1 MIQIF
6 QKKNGAVSVFLAI
19 VLVPMMIIASIMIDY
34 GRVQLGRAMASS
46 AGDLALNTALTDYDN
61 VLKDVYGLMA
71 TSQNNDELLEKLE
84 DYYTSSIV
92 AQGVSK
98 SDADDY
104 VGQIMDYIK
113 NSSDNSS
120 VDFMNM
126 GNIEFSVEE
135 PKAASLV
142 NPALL
147 RGQIVNFM
155 KYRAPINGGV
165 ALLESLK
172 SFSHLSKQMEI
183 VENKQKYYEE
193 HASLLE
199 DCEAAWGYMA
209 KYRALFGNKQQFQD
223 IKTCMDEAIDNYNK
237 INSKMIHNY
246 YNNMPTRYFNRPV
259 TCHEENGKW
268 ILNYDDGQQVQIS
281 TYHTDKKSKNSNYV
295 PSESDLAEE
304 VEALEIYMRS
314 NSTFVDIAAKYG
326 GQDKY
331 SIQVATQ
338 ANINKNAD
346 FASYKNLYKIYTD
359 FEDIY
364 NVLSDEN
371 KNSTVEITEK
381 KNGKTVTYSY
391 KVKLKSNENQE
402 DDDTQED
409 NTENDSNTNQN
420 EKVTTKKLSDYY
432 KELNSIF
439 VAKMNSLNTATYPI
453 FWQYAAYE
461 TEYQKNL
468 EDANTAVSTIG
479 TNVKSYRDKLIEAKG
494 YLDDFKN
501 RLEIIAN
508 KVNPNGKS
516 ELQQTLNT
524 WNNSASDSSVSNDAI
539 AQQDK
544 AEIEQMKQFI
554 KYDDVKK
561 LLDRVKNVIT
571 ELDND
576 IKEIEK
582 YTYCGTF
589 IGDINDLNT
598 LKDKLSGAEGSAL
611 SNLSM
616 VTATLDTLSSDIA
629 GRQIKSGNFKADW
642 SGESDKNPVFS
653 EDQYRFYT
661 YLYNNYDKGVEAK
674 KGNVNSD
681 DTTKAKNEVD
691 NTKDS
696 IKEAGNKSK
705 DDAKKGN
712 DVSSGSISGYYS
724 ENSITAPSKSDLYKD
739 ILTGAYGD
747 VPSIGDD
754 AADKGNTSSGLSGM
768 FSKLG
773 DFLKNA
779 AIDVRDYI
787 FIEEYIMNMFSYNTY
802 EAEIKNKLDE
812 KNLDASEY
820 ANKAKTLTNVPINK
834 DNNYSYLQ
842 EVEYIIYGD
851 NGTTKTYATIF
862 GIRLA
867 MNCIYAFTSQDIRDG
882 AYAIAAMMFGTPP
895 LTALIPVAKNGLIF
909 AVAIAES
916 GLDLS
921 QLKEGKAVPL
931 VKDNS
936 TWCISFKNLGNF
948 LKNQAA
954 EVLTEGVDKIS
965 NMAKGKVNEWLDYSE
980 EELKDKVNDKSG
992 ELTDLV
998 KQMETNVNQEID
1010 RYVGVVTNEL
1020 TTLCTKAN
1028 DMLMYGEDDLG
1039 NKIGDDETQA
1049 RLDQIRLDYI
1059 KRNLEAWWNG
1069 EKVNMDTSTLAY
1081 KIEQEAVR
1089 YLLTSANNEIIT
1101 ILNTKPN
1108 ESIDKVNEAATGL
1121 QNKITYL
1128 SDNITKSVKESC
1140 TEINNYISNIRS
1152 NLQQAANK
1160 GVDKF
1165 RDELNNGISNLF
1177 GTGNSDSNS
1186 LDIGKSNTSSIASK
1200 FKFRY
1205 SDYLRVFLMVAL
1217 VTNSDNTMAKM
1228 SDILEANMSKITG
1241 KTFKLENSYT
1251 YIKINAEV
1259 DVKPLLLTLPWMN
1272 DTTEKYLGGKNYY
1285 RVEYTGIS
1293 GY

>member
-1 MIQIF
+1 
-6 QKKNGAVSVFLAI
+6 
-19 VLVPMMIIASIMIDY
+19 
-34 GRVQLGRAMASS
+34 
-46 AGDLALNTALTDYDN
+46 
-61 VLKDVYGLMA
+61 
-71 TSQNNDELLEKLE
+71 
-84 DYYTSSIV
+84 
-92 AQGVSK
+92 
-98 SDADDY
+98 
-104 VGQIMDYIK
+104 
-113 NSSDNSS
+113 
-120 VDFMNM
+120 
-126 GNIEFSVEE
+126 
-135 PKAASLV
+135 
-142 NPALL
+142 
-147 RGQIVNFM
+147 M

-598 LKDKLSGAEGSAL
+598 LKNKLSGAEGSAL

-616 VTATLDTLSSDIA
+616 VTA
-629 GRQIKSGNFKADW
+629 
-642 SGESDKNPVFS
+642 
-653 EDQYRFYT
+653 
-661 YLYNNYDKGVEAK
+661 
-674 KGNVNSD
+674 NV
-681 DTTKAKNEVD
+681 
-691 NTKDS
+691 
-696 IKEAGNKSK
+696 G
-705 DDAKKGN
+705 
-712 DVSSGSISGYYS
+712 
-724 ENSITAPSKSDLYKD
+724 
-739 ILTGAYGD
+739 
-747 VPSIGDD
+747 
-754 AADKGNTSSGLSGM
+754 
-768 FSKLG
+768 
-773 DFLKNA
+773 
-779 AIDVRDYI
+779 
-787 FIEEYIMNMFSYNTY
+787 
-802 EAEIKNKLDE
+802 
-812 KNLDASEY
+812 
-820 ANKAKTLTNVPINK
+820 
-834 DNNYSYLQ
+834 
-842 EVEYIIYGD
+842 YII
-851 NGTTKTYATIF
+851 K
-862 GIRLA
+862 
-867 MNCIYAFTSQDIRDG
+867 
-882 AYAIAAMMFGTPP
+882 
-895 LTALIPVAKNGLIF
+895 
-909 AVAIAES
+909 
-916 GLDLS
+916 
-921 QLKEGKAVPL
+921 
-931 VKDNS
+931 
-936 TWCISFKNLGNF
+936 
-948 LKNQAA
+948 
-954 EVLTEGVDKIS
+954 
-965 NMAKGKVNEWLDYSE
+965 
-980 EELKDKVNDKSG
+980 
-992 ELTDLV
+992 
-998 KQMETNVNQEID
+998 
-1010 RYVGVVTNEL
+1010 
-1020 TTLCTKAN
+1020 
-1028 DMLMYGEDDLG
+1028 
-1039 NKIGDDETQA
+1039 
-1049 RLDQIRLDYI
+1049 
-1059 KRNLEAWWNG
+1059 
-1069 EKVNMDTSTLAY
+1069 
-1081 KIEQEAVR
+1081 
-1089 YLLTSANNEIIT
+1089 
-1101 ILNTKPN
+1101 
-1108 ESIDKVNEAATGL
+1108 
-1121 QNKITYL
+1121 
-1128 SDNITKSVKESC
+1128 
-1140 TEINNYISNIRS
+1140 
-1152 NLQQAANK
+1152 
-1160 GVDKF
+1160 
-1165 RDELNNGISNLF
+1165 
-1177 GTGNSDSNS
+1177 
-1186 LDIGKSNTSSIASK
+1186 
-1200 FKFRY
+1200 
-1205 SDYLRVFLMVAL
+1205 
-1217 VTNSDNTMAKM
+1217 
-1228 SDILEANMSKITG
+1228 
-1241 KTFKLENSYT
+1241 
-1251 YIKINAEV
+1251 
-1259 DVKPLLLTLPWMN
+1259 
-1272 DTTEKYLGGKNYY
+1272 
-1285 RVEYTGIS
+1285 
-1293 GY
+1293 

>member
-1 MIQIF
+1 
-6 QKKNGAVSVFLAI
+6 
-19 VLVPMMIIASIMIDY
+19 
-34 GRVQLGRAMASS
+34 
-46 AGDLALNTALTDYDN
+46 
-61 VLKDVYGLMA
+61 
-71 TSQNNDELLEKLE
+71 
-84 DYYTSSIV
+84 
-92 AQGVSK
+92 
-98 SDADDY
+98 
-104 VGQIMDYIK
+104 
-113 NSSDNSS
+113 
-120 VDFMNM
+120 
-126 GNIEFSVEE
+126 
-135 PKAASLV
+135 
-142 NPALL
+142 
-147 RGQIVNFM
+147 
-155 KYRAPINGGV
+155 
-165 ALLESLK
+165 
-172 SFSHLSKQMEI
+172 
-183 VENKQKYYEE
+183 
-193 HASLLE
+193 
-199 DCEAAWGYMA
+199 
-209 KYRALFGNKQQFQD
+209 
-223 IKTCMDEAIDNYNK
+223 
-237 INSKMIHNY
+237 
-246 YNNMPTRYFNRPV
+246 
-259 TCHEENGKW
+259 
-268 ILNYDDGQQVQIS
+268 
-281 TYHTDKKSKNSNYV
+281 
-295 PSESDLAEE
+295 
-304 VEALEIYMRS
+304 
-314 NSTFVDIAAKYG
+314 
-326 GQDKY
+326 
-331 SIQVATQ
+331 
-338 ANINKNAD
+338 
-346 FASYKNLYKIYTD
+346 
-359 FEDIY
+359 
-364 NVLSDEN
+364 
-371 KNSTVEITEK
+371 
-381 KNGKTVTYSY
+381 
-391 KVKLKSNENQE
+391 
-402 DDDTQED
+402 
-409 NTENDSNTNQN
+409 
-420 EKVTTKKLSDYY
+420 
-432 KELNSIF
+432 
-439 VAKMNSLNTATYPI
+439 
-453 FWQYAAYE
+453 
-461 TEYQKNL
+461 
-468 EDANTAVSTIG
+468 
-479 TNVKSYRDKLIEAKG
+479 
-494 YLDDFKN
+494 
-501 RLEIIAN
+501 
-508 KVNPNGKS
+508 
-516 ELQQTLNT
+516 
-524 WNNSASDSSVSNDAI
+524 
-539 AQQDK
+539 
-544 AEIEQMKQFI
+544 
-554 KYDDVKK
+554 
-561 LLDRVKNVIT
+561 
-571 ELDND
+571 
-576 IKEIEK
+576 
-582 YTYCGTF
+582 
-589 IGDINDLNT
+589 
-598 LKDKLSGAEGSAL
+598 
-611 SNLSM
+611 
-616 VTATLDTLSSDIA
+616 
-629 GRQIKSGNFKADW
+629 
-642 SGESDKNPVFS
+642 
-653 EDQYRFYT
+653 
-661 YLYNNYDKGVEAK
+661 
-674 KGNVNSD
+674 
-681 DTTKAKNEVD
+681 
-691 NTKDS
+691 
-696 IKEAGNKSK
+696 
-705 DDAKKGN
+705 
-712 DVSSGSISGYYS
+712 
-724 ENSITAPSKSDLYKD
+724 
-739 ILTGAYGD
+739 
-747 VPSIGDD
+747 
-754 AADKGNTSSGLSGM
+754 
-768 FSKLG
+768 
-773 DFLKNA
+773 
-779 AIDVRDYI
+779 
-787 FIEEYIMNMFSYNTY
+787 
-802 EAEIKNKLDE
+802 
-812 KNLDASEY
+812 
-820 ANKAKTLTNVPINK
+820 
-834 DNNYSYLQ
+834 
-842 EVEYIIYGD
+842 
-851 NGTTKTYATIF
+851 
-862 GIRLA
+862 

>member
-209 KYRALFGNKQQFQD
+209 KYRTLFGDKQQFQD
-223 IKTCMDEAIDNYNK
+223 IKTCMDEAIKNYND

-246 YNNMPTRYFNRPV
+246 YNNTPTRYFNRPV

-281 TYHTDKKSKNSNYV
+281 TDHTDEKSGNSNYV

-314 NSTFVDIAAKYG
+314 NPTFVDIAAKYG
-326 GQDKY
+326 GEDKY
-331 SIQVATQ
+331 PIQVATQ

-346 FASYKNLYKIYTD
+346 FTSYKNLYKIYTD

-371 KNSTVEITEK
+371 KDSTVEITEK

-409 NTENDSNTNQN
+409 NTENNNNTSQN

-432 KELNSIF
+432 DELKPIF
-439 VAKMNSLNTATYPI
+439 EENMSHLNTATYSI
-453 FWQYAAYE
+453 FWQYESYK
-461 TEYQKNL
+461 TEYEENQKV
-468 EDANTAVSTIG
+468 ANSAVSTIA
-479 TNVKSYRDKLIEAKG
+479 TNVNSYKEKLEEAKG
-494 YLDDFKN
+494 YLDDFRK

-589 IGDINDLNT
+589 IGEINNLNT
-598 LKDKLSGAEGSAL
+598 LKNKLSGVEGSAL

-661 YLYNNYDKGVEAK
+661 YLYNNYNKDAEDTN
-674 KGNVNSD
+674 GNVNSD
-681 DTTKAKNEVD
+681 DTKKAKKEVD
-691 NTKDS
+691 DTKDS
-696 IKEAGNKSK
+696 IKKVGNASK

-712 DVSSGSISGYYS
+712 DVSSGSISGYYR
-724 ENSITAPSKSDLYKD
+724 ENSITAPSQSDLYKD

-747 VPSIGDD
+747 VPSIGDN
-754 AADKGNTSSGLSGM
+754 AADNGNTSSGLSGM

-773 DFLKNA
+773 EFLKNA

-802 EAEIKNKLDE
+802 EAEIKNKLAE
-812 KNLDASEY
+812 QNLGEAEY

-948 LKNQAA
+948 LKETVEEKAKKA
-954 EVLTEGVDKIS
+954 LTDGVNKIAD
-965 NMAKGKVNEWLDYSE
+965 NAKGKVNEWLDYSE
-980 EELKDKVNDKSG
+980 EELKGKVNDKSK

-998 KQMETNVNQEID
+998 EQLETNVNQEID

-1039 NKIGDDETQA
+1039 NKITKDNK
-1049 RLDQIRLDYI
+1049 DQIRLDYI

-1089 YLLTSANNEIIT
+1089 YLLTSANNEITEIFT
-1101 ILNTKPN
+1101 AANTKVDDMGDALKKKMEN
-1108 ESIDKVNEAATGL
+1108 
-1121 QNKITYL
+1121 L
-1128 SDNITKSVKESC
+1128 SNDVTDSVKATC
-1140 TEINNYISNIRS
+1140 TEINSYISNIRG
-1152 NLQQAANK
+1152 NLQQAADK

-1165 RDELNNGISNLF
+1165 RDELNNGINNLF

-1186 LDIGKSNTSSIASK
+1186 LDIGKSDTSSIASK